1 MMNEFDLITHYFANQ
16 AKPRPDVIV
25 GIGDDAAITQI
36 PNHHQLVI
44 TTDTSI
50 AGVHFPENTAA
61 YDIGYKTLA
70 VNLSDLAAMGANPA
84 WITLALTLPRAQE
97 AWIQAFCE
105 GFFTLANRHQVQ
117 LIGGDLTHGNLSIT
131 IQAMGLVPKGQAIL
145 RSGAKPSDL
154 IYVSGSLG
162 DAALG
167 LQCVLGKMSLE
178 KASQDYVI
186 DRLNRPRPRLEMGDC
201 LRGLAS
207 AAIDI
212 SDGLAADLGHIL
224 KQSRVGALIYVD
236 KLPLSSALSQSLDQE
251 KSIALALT
259 GGDDYELCF
268 TLPVEKRELAE
279 KKLSALSCRYTCI
292 GEIIPHPGLDL
303 RYQDG
308 KKYNGPIQGYTHF

>member
-1 MMNEFDLITHYFANQ
+1 MMNEFDLITYYFANQ

-36 PNHHQLVI
+36 PNDHQLVI

-50 AGVHFPENTAA
+50 AGVHFPENTNA
-61 YDIGYKTLA
+61 YHIGYKTLA

-105 GFFTLANRHQVQ
+105 GFFTLANRHHVQ
-117 LIGGDLTHGNLSIT
+117 LIGGDLTHGDLSIT

-167 LQCVLGKMSLE
+167 LQCVQGKMSLE
-178 KASQDYVI
+178 KASQDYVM

-224 KQSRVGALIYVD
+224 KQSRVGALVYVD

-292 GEIIPHPGLDL
+292 GEIISHPSLDL